1 MNMAGQISADS
12 VISLL
17 LPRPRWLERLDGTWS
32 LPPTLRVACPEHASV
47 GAAFERLEQ
56 ALRARGHDIER
67 TTAADRAAHLRMRI
81 EPLPFAASLPES
93 LSNQA
98 YAALLSNGG
107 ATLSAI
113 SPVGLAYALS
123 TLTQLIELSS
133 SSPGALAL
141 PCVSIEDSPDF
152 PVRGV
157 MLDISRDKVPTLATL
172 RALVDRLA
180 HWKVNQLQLYME
192 HTFAYAGHEIVWR
205 DASPLTPEEVKSFDA
220 HCAARNVE
228 LVPNQNSFGHMH
240 RWLVHEPYRKL
251 AECPEGFDHP
261 WAPRGEP
268 YGLCSTDPASLEFL
282 EGLYDQLLPHF
293 RSRLFN
299 VGLDEPL
306 DLGRGRSKAACE
318 ARGAGGLYVDF
329 LKAVHARVRARGR
342 SMAFWADTITS
353 TPDIIR
359 EVPKDAIALEWGYE
373 ATHPFAEH
381 LSRLRGAGLACYAC
395 PGTSSWNSF
404 AGRTH
409 NAIENIANAA
419 REGKAASATGILIT
433 DWGDHGHLQPL
444 SVSYL
449 GFALGAAV
457 GWNVADAERPFELD
471 LPRLLDVHVFSDA
484 ASMIGRV
491 AYDLG
496 NAYRQAGSLR
506 TNASVLFW
514 SVIKP
519 ERLFSPP
526 GVTRESLEQT
536 LAYVER
542 VGEALQNARPLTA
555 EGLLAVDELGY
566 ARDLLT
572 FACRLGI
579 ARCSLADPN
588 ALERLPRVAR
598 AELSSTLSGI
608 IARHGALWAARNRPG
623 GQLDSVRHLTRLL
636 EALT

>member
-1 MNMAGQISADS
+1 MAGDISTAS
-12 VISLL
+12 ALSLL
-17 LPRPRWLERLDGTWS
+17 LPRPRRVQRLEGTWS
-32 LPPTLRVACPEHASV
+32 LPPTLHLACPDQVNATC
-47 GAAFERLEQ
+47 ALERLEQ
-56 ALRARGHDIER
+56 ALNARGHGLER
-67 TTAADRAAHLRMRI
+67 TTEPDSAAHVRMRI
-81 EPLPFAASLPES
+81 EPLGFGAALPES
-93 LSNQA
+93 LSKQA
-98 YAALLSNGG
+98 YAAILSNGS

-113 SPVGLAYALS
+113 SALGLGYALS

-157 MLDISRDKVPTLATL
+157 LLDISRDKVPTLATL
-172 RALVDRLA
+172 QTLVDRLA

-192 HTFAYAGHEIVWR
+192 HTFAYAGHEVVWR
-205 DASPLTPEEVKSFDA
+205 HASPLTPEEVRTFDA
-220 HCAARNVE
+220 YCAARHVE

-251 AECPEGFDHP
+251 AECPDGFEHP
-261 WAPRGEP
+261 WDWSGEP
-268 YGLCSTDPASLEFL
+268 YGLSATDPASLGFL

-306 DLGRGRSKAACE
+306 DLGRGRSKATCE
-318 ARGAGGLYVDF
+318 ARGAGRLYLDF
-329 LKAVHARVRARGR
+329 LKAVHARVKSRGR
-342 SMAFWADTITS
+342 TMAFWADTITS
-353 TPDIIR
+353 SPELLP

-373 ATHPFAEH
+373 ASHPFAEH
-381 LSRLRGAGLACYAC
+381 LTALRGAGLACYVC

-409 NAIENIANAA
+409 NAVENIAKAA
-419 REGKAASATGILIT
+419 REGQAGGATGILIT

-444 SVSYL
+444 SVSYP
-449 GFALGAAV
+449 GFVLGAAF
-457 GWNVADAERPFELD
+457 GWNVADAARPFELD
-471 LPRLLDVHVFSDA
+471 LPRLLDVHAFSDA
-484 ASMIGRV
+484 ASVLGRV

-496 NAYRQAGSLR
+496 DAYRHAGSLR
-506 TNASVLFW
+506 TNASALFW
-514 SVIKP
+514 SVLKP

-526 GVTRESLEQT
+526 GVTRETLEQT

-542 VGEALQNARPLTA
+542 AGEALPSARPRTA
-555 EGLLAVDELGY
+555 EGVLAIEELGY
-566 ARDLLT
+566 ARDLLS
-572 FACRLGI
+572 FACRLGM
-579 ARCSLADPN
+579 ARSSLADPD
-588 ALERLPRVAR
+588 ALARLSQAER
-598 AELSSTLSGI
+598 AELSSMLSGI

-623 GQLDSVRHLTRLL
+623 GQLDSARHLLRVL